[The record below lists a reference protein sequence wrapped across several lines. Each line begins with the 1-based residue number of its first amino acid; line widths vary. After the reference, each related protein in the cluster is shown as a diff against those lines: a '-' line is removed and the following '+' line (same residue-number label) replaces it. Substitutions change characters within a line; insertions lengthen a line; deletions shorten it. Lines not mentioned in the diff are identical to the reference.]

1 MFDFLHKDDS
11 VRTATKPSVAEYT
24 DAAKDAFAGAYTRL
38 ESLVQLQQ
46 YSRQMN
52 LLSAPRRAAQLSGNW
67 QTRIRGRG
75 MDFAEVREYQ
85 PGDDIRSMD
94 WRVTAR
100 TGSPHSRVFTEERE
114 RPVILAADL
123 RSSMFFGSTL
133 GFKSVTAAASLAL
146 IGWAAQNSRDRVG
159 GLVMGDNAHRESRP
173 KNGKKGVLGVLHNL
187 DDFSRLLTNPLH
199 TAEQSMLDLLLKL
212 QRVTRPGSSVY
223 LASDFHD
230 FNDDCVPHLQRLA
243 RHAQLTLLCISDP
256 LEWKLP
262 EGNSLWVTDGQQ
274 RQLLS
279 QQDQLNE
286 LLPQRIERLRACTGD
301 GIELL
306 DIRGDG
312 QVLDLLQRRY
322 GQSRASSGKIASGKS
337 ASQRDRSRRTSSGG
351 QP

>member
-1 MFDFLHKDDS
+1 MFDFLRTGHRAESAVAASANSGPERGADDGI
-11 VRTATKPSVAEYT
+11 TP
-24 DAAKDAFAGAYTRL
+24 AFSGAYTRL
-38 ESLVQLQQ
+38 NHLIGLQQ
-46 YSRQMN
+46 HSSQMS

-123 RSSMFFGSTL
+123 RSPMFFGSSL

-159 GLVMGDNAHRESRP
+159 GLVMGDQLHREIRP
-173 KNGKKGVLGVLHNL
+173 KNGKKGVLGVLHSL
-187 DDFSRLLTNPLH
+187 DDFSRRLSNPLH
-199 TAEQSMLDLLLKL
+199 STEQSMQDLLLKL

-230 FNDDCVPHLQRLA
+230 FSDECIPHLQRLA
-243 RHAQLTLLCISDP
+243 RHAQVTLLCISDP
-256 LEWKLP
+256 LEWQLP
-262 EGNSLWVTDGQQ
+262 EGSSLWVTDGSQ

-279 QQDQLNE
+279 AQEQLND
-286 LLPQRIERLRACTGD
+286 LLPRRLERLHACTGSS
-301 GIELL
+301 IELL

-312 QVLDLLQRRY
+312 QVAELLQRRY
-322 GQSRASSGKIASGKS
+322 GQSAGRLSGRAPG
-337 ASQRDRSRRTSSGG
+337 RTS
-351 QP
+351 

>member
-1 MFDFLHKDDS
+1 MFGFLRKKETFLQAS
-11 VRTATKPSVAEYT
+11 ASSATVDKGDVQ
-24 DAAKDAFAGAYTRL
+24 DAFSGAYTQL
-38 ESLVQLQQ
+38 DSLVTLQQ

-123 RSSMFFGSTL
+123 RSPMFFGSTL

-159 GLVMGDNAHRESRP
+159 GLVIGDDVHRESRP

-187 DDFSRLLTNPLH
+187 DDFSQLLTNPLNI
-199 TAEQSMLDLLLKL
+199 AEQSMLDLLLKL

-256 LEWKLP
+256 LEWQLP
-262 EGNSLWVTDGQQ
+262 TGNSLWVTDGQQ

-279 QQDQLNE
+279 RQDQLND

-301 GIELL
+301 RIELL

-322 GQSRASSGKIASGKS
+322 GQSRGLSGKS
-337 ASQRDRSRRTSSGG
+337 GRKSSRRENSGRTSSGG